1 MIKIGDIVYDAGD
14 CWSAAMPVKVSE
26 ENISAINEFWNRLFF
41 ATMEE
46 AECENNIMHSMYG
59 KYQASVWG

>member
-1 MIKIGDIVYDAGD
+1 MVKMGDIVYDAGD

-26 ENISAINEFWNRLFF
+26 ENISVINEFWNRLFF

-46 AECENNIMHSMYG
+46 AERKNNIMHSMYG
-59 KYQASVWG
+59 EFQASAIG